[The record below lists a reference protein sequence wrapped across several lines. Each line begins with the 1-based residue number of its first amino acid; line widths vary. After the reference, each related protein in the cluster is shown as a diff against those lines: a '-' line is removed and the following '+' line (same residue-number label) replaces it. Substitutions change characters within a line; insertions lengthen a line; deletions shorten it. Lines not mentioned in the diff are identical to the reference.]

1 MAGILDDMRKTYR
14 MHGNFPELADQ
25 RLEEDLIDPFQGIF
39 RKKGDFKYSDDDL
52 SRLMNIEKGE
62 NKITNNIY
70 DRRIRA
76 GDDPMVAMSRAQLAG
91 FMPVLGSAVAYEDF
105 KTSGKSF
112 LDNYNR
118 GNKLGMGL
126 DAAMGGLSLLDAI
139 AVNAPLYVPVKR
151 GATNLLELA
160 ANAIRRKR

>member
-1 MAGILDDMRKTYR
+1 MASILDDMRKTYR

-91 FMPVLGSAVAYEDF
+91 FMPVLGSAVAYEDL
-105 KTSGKSF
+105 KNATKSRI
-112 LDNYNR
+112 DNYER
-118 GNKLGMGL
+118 GNILGSIKDLGSMGL
-126 DAAMGGLSLLDAI
+126 SALDMVG
-139 AVNAPLYVPVKR
+139 VNAPIYGPLKR
-151 GATNLLELA
+151 GSTNLLDFA
-160 ANAIRRKR
+160 INAIRRKR